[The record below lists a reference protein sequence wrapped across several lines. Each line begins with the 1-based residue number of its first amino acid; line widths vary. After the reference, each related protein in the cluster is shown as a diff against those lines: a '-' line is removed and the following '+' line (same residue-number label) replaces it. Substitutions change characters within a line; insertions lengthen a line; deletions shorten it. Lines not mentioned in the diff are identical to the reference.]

1 MSVFVYYS
9 LKFFDKK
16 GNPDAETAEKF
27 HNVCMEMLADG
38 YWYDQSMA
46 LDDNRIHSEGDYG
59 SDVDFDA
66 ETETFKWV
74 EEACKSCKPAKI
86 LAICTLQMGEYTVGE
101 YLRFES
107 EFVDGKLTS
116 EKNVHYYRCGEVCF
130 STDNPY
136 GPVLLGDEYTPFV
149 LHVKKGEETGNVA
162 FFLMPNDNDMD
173 IFDAVDYGEFRL
185 VAMHAFG
192 AVMKDSSG
200 NEITYWPAFDYN
212 KTAEGTELEEF
223 ELVSIEGVNKFD
235 ADRFIAESK
244 KNKAPAKKVAP
255 KKKTVAKKA
264 PAKKV
269 AAKKTKAPAKKPT
282 AKKAPAKK
290 TPAKKAPAKKAPAK
304 KAPVAK
310 KSKAKAPAKK
320 AKK

>member
-27 HNVCMEMLADG
+27 HNVCMEMLAEN

-59 SDVDFDA
+59 SDVDFDP

-74 EEACKSCKPAKI
+74 EAACKSCKPAKI
-86 LAICTLQMGEYTVGE
+86 VAVCTLQMGEYTVCE

-116 EKNVHYYRCGEVCF
+116 EKNVHYYRSGEVCF
-130 STDNPY
+130 SMDNPY
-136 GPVLLGDEYTPFV
+136 GPVLLGDEYTPLV

-162 FFLMPNDNDMD
+162 FFLMPNDGDMD

-223 ELVSIEGVNKFD
+223 ELVSVEGVSKFD
-235 ADRFIAESK
+235 ANRFIAESM

-264 PAKKV
+264 PVAKK
-269 AAKKTKAPAKKPT
+269 ASAAKKPT
-282 AKKAPAKK
+282 TKKAPAKK
-290 TPAKKAPAKKAPAK
+290 TTAKKAVAKKPTAATKTTAAKKAPAAK
-304 KAPVAK
+304 KGK
-310 KSKAKAPAKK
+310 K
-320 AKK
+320 